1 MGIWVTLAMLQL
13 SKALNEMNEA
23 LVTAIAMEVNEV
35 NLANYLALFPAFSRE
50 KPRFAALAEAVLRQV
65 TDLIALVL
73 QLASGFS
80 FALAEGVQLDALG
93 ESVSVPR
100 QEGWDDET
108 YRSILLRKLKLNTW
122 DGTNET
128 SFSFVEDGETFIDNC
143 DGTVTAAS
151 SLPLPAGEV
160 LPVPTGVKSI

>member
-1 MGIWVTLAMLQL
+1 
-13 SKALNEMNEA
+13 MNEA

-35 NLANYLALFPAFSRE
+35 NLAYYLALFPALSRE
-50 KPRFAALAEAVLRQV
+50 KPRFAALAEAVLRQAA
-65 TDLIALVL
+65 DLMALVP

-80 FALAEGVQLDALG
+80 FSFAEGAQLDALG
-93 ESVSVPR
+93 ESVSIPR
-100 QEGWDDET
+100 ESGWEDET

-128 SFSFVEDGETFIDNC
+128 SFSFVENGETFIDNC

-151 SLPLPAGEV
+151 SLPLPAGEI
-160 LPVPTGVKSI
+160 LPIPLGVKTV

>member
-1 MGIWVTLAMLQL
+1 M
-13 SKALNEMNEA
+13 
-23 LVTAIAMEVNEV
+23 
-35 NLANYLALFPAFSRE
+35 
-50 KPRFAALAEAVLRQV
+50 LRQAA
-65 TDLIALVL
+65 DLIALVPS
-73 QLASGFS
+73 LASGFS
-80 FALAEGVQLDALG
+80 FASAEGAQLDALG

>member
-1 MGIWVTLAMLQL
+1 MTL
-13 SKALNEMNEA
+13 NDYMN
-23 LVTAIAMEVNEV
+23 
-35 NLANYLALFPAFSRE
+35 LFPAFSRE
-50 KPRFAALAEAVLRQV
+50 KPRFSALAEAVLRQAA
-65 TDLIALVL
+65 DLMALVP

-80 FALAEGVQLDALG
+80 FAFAEGAQLDALG

-100 QEGWDDET
+100 QSGWDDET

-128 SFSFVEDGETFIDNC
+128 SFSFVEDGEIFIDNC

>member
-1 MGIWVTLAMLQL
+1 MSM
-13 SKALNEMNEA
+13 SLNDYMS
-23 LVTAIAMEVNEV
+23 
-35 NLANYLALFPAFSRE
+35 LFPAYTRE
-50 KPRFAALAEAVLRQV
+50 KPRFSALAEAVLRQAA
-65 TDLIALVL
+65 DLMALVP

-80 FALAEGVQLDALG
+80 FAFAEGVQLDALG

-100 QEGWDDET
+100 QSGWEDET
-108 YRSILLRKLKLNTW
+108 YRGVLLQKLKLNTW